1 MPCTVNVPTFDVSLF
16 YGVNPFKV
24 SCVIVLSHVMVLL
37 RVTVLVCAM
46 VLGDNITRCAVK
58 ILTLSVGD
66 VIPIRLNLY

>member
-1 MPCTVNVPTFDVSLF
+1 MPCTVNVPIFDVSLF

-46 VLGDNITRCAVK
+46 VLGDNITRCVVK
-58 ILTLSVGD
+58 LLTLSVRV